1 MSSHFPSR
9 KVSETSGISKKT
21 KRGTWK
27 HKFVCLPY
35 HKQDKIPTYEV
46 EKDEMFEAASTCE
59 ISIHIPTCITD
70 YQLFKDNMVL
80 ALKGNDGFGIV

>member
-1 MSSHFPSR
+1 MF
-9 KVSETSGISKKT
+9 VSGVPPTGFHRTPVIEFE
-21 KRGTWK
+21 
-27 HKFVCLPY
+27 HAVLP
-35 HKQDKIPTYEV
+35 T
-46 EKDEMFEAASTCE
+46 ASTCE